1 MERPQPADTA
11 ADRASADAPD
21 RTPAPRPDSD
31 PARIRALAH
40 PLRLRLLDL
49 LDADGDLTA
58 TQCAALTGESVASC
72 SFHLHTL
79 ARHGYVE
86 AAPPRGRERP
96 WRSVRERP
104 SRYDPERP
112 GSLRAV
118 AEVARLTVDK
128 EADRLHRWLDAAPRE
143 ADEWLLA
150 SGLHS
155 SAFWA
160 TSDELRALSA
170 ELERLTDRFAGRS
183 DDPDLRPPGARHARF
198 FGVVSVD
205 PDAEPDR

>member
-1 MERPQPADTA
+1 MVPPT
-11 ADRASADAPD
+11 
-21 RTPAPRPDSD
+21 APRPDSD

-49 LDADGDLTA
+49 LDAEGDLTA

-72 SFHLHTL
+72 SYHLHTL

-86 AAPPRGRERP
+86 AAPPRGRDRP
-96 WRSVRERP
+96 WRSAPERP

-118 AEVARLTVDK
+118 TEVARLVVDK

-150 SGLHS
+150 SGLHQ

-160 TSDELRALSA
+160 TIDELHTLSA
-170 ELERLTDRFAGRS
+170 ELDRLTRLFAGRS
-183 DDPDLRPPGARHARF
+183 DDPALRPPGARHARF
-198 FGVVSVD
+198 FGAVSVD
-205 PDAEPDR
+205 PDVDPEQ

>member
-1 MERPQPADTA
+1 MAPTP
-11 ADRASADAPD
+11 SADPS
-21 RTPAPRPDSD
+21 PRAESD

-49 LDADGDLTA
+49 LDAEGDLTA
-58 TQCAALTGESVASC
+58 TECAARTGESVASC

-79 ARHGYVE
+79 ARHGYAE

-104 SRYDPERP
+104 SRYDPGLP

-155 SAFWA
+155 SSFWA
-160 TSDELRALSA
+160 TSDELRELSA
-170 ELERLTDRFAGRS
+170 EVGRLTDRFAGRS
-183 DDPDLRPPGARHARF
+183 DDPALRPPGARHARF
-198 FGVVSVD
+198 FGAVS
-205 PDAEPDR
+205 AEPEP

>member
-1 MERPQPADTA
+1 MDPSAPDGDAQPAPA
-11 ADRASADAPD
+11 
-21 RTPAPRPDSD
+21 APRAESD

-49 LDADGDLTA
+49 LDAEGDLTA
-58 TQCAALTGESVASC
+58 TQCAARTGESVASC

-104 SRYDPERP
+104 SRYDPALP

-128 EADRLHRWLDAAPRE
+128 EVDRLHRWLDAAPRE

-155 SAFWA
+155 SSFWA
-160 TSDELRALSA
+160 TSEELRALSA
-170 ELERLTDRFAGRS
+170 EVARLTDRFAGRS
-183 DDPDLRPPGARHARF
+183 DDPALRPPGARHARF
-198 FGVVSVD
+198 FGAVS
-205 PDAEPDR
+205 AEPEP